1 MSVRQ
6 DAPAPAL
13 GVEDAQRLQQSL
25 GRIARRMRSRTSDGL
40 TPSQLTCL
48 GAIVALGPVRVSDV
62 AAREGINPTA
72 LSRVLARLDE
82 SELIVRTPDP
92 NDRRSAM
99 LAATRKGRRTLEH
112 VRAEGT
118 KLLLER
124 VGRLDAD
131 DARALAAALPAL
143 AALAESLEPSTTTRS
158 AVGDPGPA

>member
-1 MSVRQ
+1 VSVRHEAA
-6 DAPAPAL
+6 APSL
-13 GVEDAQRLQQSL
+13 GIEDAQRLQQAL
-25 GRIARRMRSRTSDGL
+25 GRIARRLRSRTSDGL

-48 GAIVALGPVRVSDV
+48 GAIVKLGPVRVSDV

-72 LSRVLARLDE
+72 LSRVIARLDE
-82 SELIVRTPDP
+82 AELIVRTPDP

-112 VRAEGT
+112 VHAERT

-124 VGRLDAD
+124 VGGLDVD

-143 AALAESLEPSTTTRS
+143 AALAESLDTGT
-158 AVGDPGPA
+158 A